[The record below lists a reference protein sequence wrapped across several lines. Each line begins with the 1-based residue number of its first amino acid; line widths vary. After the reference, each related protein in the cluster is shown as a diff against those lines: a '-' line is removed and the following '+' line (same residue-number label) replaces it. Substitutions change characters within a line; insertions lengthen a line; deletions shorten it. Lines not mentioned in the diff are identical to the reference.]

1 MLPAIRSRIL
11 FSILFLS
18 VSLLWSCSTDKIISN
33 KVSREFKNSTVIKQ
47 YNVGFAL
54 YNMEHKK
61 MLYQKDADKYFIPA
75 SNTKL
80 YTFYASLKMI
90 PDSIPALKYIEKG
103 DSLIFWGTGDP
114 SFLQSEIKD
123 KSVYNFLSNANKN
136 LFFAPGRYSGNFFG
150 NGWSWDDYNDYYQAE
165 INELPILD
173 NTVWVKATGNGKFS
187 VSPKNFWSCFTLDST
202 KTKNDFFVKRNFNKN
217 EFIYNSTLPK
227 ANYNQQIPFKV
238 STATTLSLLAD
249 TLHKTIGIVDM
260 KIPKLVKTVYSAN
273 RDSVLRHMLLPSDNF
288 IAEQLLLVCSGQIS
302 DTLNTEKAIDYVLKN
317 HLSSLPDKP
326 RWVDGSGLSRMN
338 LFTPRDMIKVLDLI
352 YTELNDQKKL
362 FSMLP
367 AGGQSGTLKYAYPKT
382 NNPFVFAKTGSLT
395 GIHNQ
400 SGYIVTKKG
409 KTYIYSF
416 MNNNFVMPTADVK
429 KEMVR
434 IITYIHDNF

>member
-1 MLPAIRSRIL
+1 MLQAIRSRIL
-11 FSILFLS
+11 LSAFFIS
-18 VSLLWSCSTDKIISN
+18 VSLLCSCSADKMISN
-33 KVSREFKNSTVIKQ
+33 KVAREFKNSRVIKQ

-54 YNMEHKK
+54 YNLEHKK
-61 MLYQKDADKYFIPA
+61 MLFQKDADQYFTPA
-75 SNTKL
+75 SNAKL

-114 SFLQSEIKD
+114 SFLQTELKD
-123 KSVYNFLSNANKN
+123 KTVYNFLSATNKN
-136 LFFAPGRYSGNFFG
+136 LFFAPGRYSGNFYG
-150 NGWSWDDYNDYYQAE
+150 SGWSWDDYNDYYQAE

-173 NTVWVKATGNGKFS
+173 NTVWIKGMANGKFS
-187 VSPKNFWSCFTLDST
+187 VSPKNFWSCFTADST
-202 KTKNDFFVKRNFNKN
+202 KTTGDFFVKRDFNENK
-217 EFIYNSTLPK
+217 FIYSLTTPK
-227 ANYNQQIPFKV
+227 VNYNQQIPFKL
-238 STATTLSLLAD
+238 STGTTLAILAD
-249 TLHKTIGIVDM
+249 TLHKTVALTDM
-260 KIPKLVKTVYSAN
+260 KIPKQVKTIYSAN
-273 RDSVLRHMLLPSDNF
+273 RDSVLRHMLQPSDNF

-302 DTLNTEKAIDYVLKN
+302 DTLSTEKAIDYVLKN
-317 HLSSLPDKP
+317 YLSSLPDKP

-338 LFTPRDMIKVLDLI
+338 LFTPRDMVKVLDLI
-352 YTELNDQKKL
+352 YSEVNDKQKL

-400 SGYIVTKKG
+400 SGYVVTKKG

-416 MNNNFVMPTADVK
+416 MNNNFVLPTADVK

-434 IITYIHDNF
+434 IMTYIHDNF

>member
-1 MLPAIRSRIL
+1 MLPALRYRIL
-11 FSILFLS
+11 FSVLVLS
-18 VSLLWSCSTDKIISN
+18 ATLLWSCSTDKMISN
-33 KVSREFKNSTVIKQ
+33 KVAREFKNSTVIKQ

-61 MLYQKDADKYFIPA
+61 MLFQKDADKYFIPA

-103 DSLIFWGTGDP
+103 DSLLFWGTGDP
-114 SFLQSEIKD
+114 SFLQSELKD
-123 KSVYNFLSNANKN
+123 KSVYNFLANSNKN
-136 LFFAPGRYSGNFFG
+136 LFFAPGRYAGNFFG

-187 VSPKNFWSCFTLDST
+187 VSPKSFWSCFIPDST
-202 KTKNDFFVKRNFNKN
+202 KTKDDFFVKRNFNKN
-217 EFIYNSTLPK
+217 EFIYNSTLTKP
-227 ANYNQQIPFKV
+227 NYNQQIPFKV
-238 STATTLSLLAD
+238 NTGTTLSLLAD
-249 TLHKTIGIVDM
+249 TLHKTVGVVDM
-260 KIPKLVKTVYSAN
+260 KIPKHIKTVYSAN
-273 RDSVLRHMLLPSDNF
+273 RDSVLKHMLLPSDNF
-288 IAEQLLLVCSGQIS
+288 IAEQLLLVCSDQIG
-302 DTLNTEKAIDYVLKN
+302 DTLSTEKAIDYVLKN

-352 YTELNDQKKL
+352 YKEINDQKKL

-400 SGYIVTKKG
+400 SGYVVTKKG